1 MNQNGIRRLFITDF
15 DGTLARSDGT
25 VDRADLLA
33 LEALGKSGIL
43 RVIATGRSLFSFQK
57 AITYALPVDY
67 LIFSTGAGVR
77 CQKDGHLLRKV
88 DLAEDAVENAVRVL
102 LDLGVDFMIHHP
114 IPENHR
120 FVYHGCGTQN
130 PDFAKRLAIY
140 RDFSLPFDLGGAA
153 FGRAAQLLAVIPPDS
168 GERVFESIRARLH
181 GLSVVRTTSPLDRR
195 SVWIEMFASGVSK
208 GRTAAWLAERF
219 GIHRDGVLSIGND
232 YNDLDLLEWSGTS
245 YVVSNAPEDLRSR
258 FQSVASNDRCGVA
271 EAVERW
277 LAG

>member
-1 MNQNGIRRLFITDF
+1 MRENANRRLFITDF

-25 VDRADLLA
+25 IDEADLLA
-33 LEALGKSGIL
+33 LEALGKAGIL
-43 RVIATGRSLFSFQK
+43 RAVATGRSLFSFQK
-57 AITYALPVDY
+57 AVTYGLPVDY

-77 CQKDGHLLRKV
+77 CQKEGNLLRKI
-88 DLAEDAVENAVRVL
+88 DLAGEAVDGAVRVL
-102 LDLGVDFMIHHP
+102 LELGVDFMVHHP

-120 FVYHGCGTQN
+120 FVYYGSETRN
-130 PDFAKRLAIY
+130 SDFAKRLAIY
-140 RDFSLPFDLGGAA
+140 RDFSLPLDIGGAA
-153 FGRAAQLLAVIPPDS
+153 FGRAAQLLAVIPSDS
-168 GERVFESIRARLH
+168 GERMFDAIRARLPD
-181 GLSVVRTTSPLDRR
+181 LSVVRTTSPLDRK

-219 GIHRDGVLSIGND
+219 GIPPGGVLSIGND

-245 YVVSNAPEDLRSR
+245 YVVSNAPEDLRRR

-277 LAG
+277 LSG